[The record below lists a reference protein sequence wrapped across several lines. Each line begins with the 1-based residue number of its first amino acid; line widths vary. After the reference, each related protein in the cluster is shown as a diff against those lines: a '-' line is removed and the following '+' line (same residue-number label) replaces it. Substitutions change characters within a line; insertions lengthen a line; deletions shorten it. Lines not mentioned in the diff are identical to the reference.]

1 MRRLWCLAMILAGAG
16 MAAGASLYLEAEA
29 FQKTGGWVIDQQ
41 SIDIMGSSY
50 LLAHGLGE
58 PVEDAATT
66 VEFPEPGDYWV
77 YVRTKDWVAD
87 SAAPG
92 TAGRFQVV
100 IDGKPLPEVFG
111 TKGDDWFWHEGGKLR
126 VEKRKARVVLH
137 DLTGFEGRCDALYFT
152 TEQTP
157 PPNDL
162 RKLGEFRRKALGLPE
177 KPDEAGHFDLVVV
190 GGGVA
195 GTCAAVSAAR
205 LGLKVALIQNRPV
218 LGGNSS
224 SEIRV
229 WIQGKTMLSPYPR
242 LGEIVREISPPRRPR
257 ESPGPRDSFGD
268 QRKLEVVK
276 GEKNVA
282 LYLNHHA
289 YKVETDGSH
298 IRAVIAR
305 HTATSREVRF
315 TGELFADCTG
325 DGTIGCLAG
334 ADYDM
339 LEKGHM
345 GMSNMWRVADTGKP
359 APFPRCPW
367 AYDLVGK
374 PFPTKLNRLGR
385 WFWESGFFLHPI
397 RDAERIRDNNF
408 RGMYGAWDCIKNV
421 LKLYPNHK
429 IVWAAYIA
437 GKRES
442 RRLLGDVILTEEDI
456 LTQREFPDGC
466 VPSTW
471 PIDLHVPEPKLSG
484 YFPDREFIS
493 VAKFKR
499 LKAPYPVPY
508 RCFYSRNVA
517 NLFMAGRDISVTH
530 EALGTTRVMA
540 TCGMMGEV
548 VGRAAALC
556 RRHNC
561 TPRGVYQKRLDEL
574 KKLLQ
579 TPLNDIAAPPAPK
592 APPPFKAPG
601 KNLAR
606 EAKVTTSS
614 DYDPSRYPPRHIN
627 DGKADTRDNR
637 LRWLS
642 TKSLPNWVEFAWD
655 APQTI
660 ASARIVSGFRSPRGI
675 SEPVRDFALQWHD
688 GKTWRNIPGATI
700 KGNTNPY
707 WYGKFKPVTTSRLR
721 LYVTAVGS
729 DITRLWEVEFYPP
742 PPTSQTAPATE
753 KPR

>member
-1 MRRLWCLAMILAGAG
+1 MRRPVCVVLIFAVAASGWC
-16 MAAGASLYLEAEA
+16 ASVFLEAEA
-29 FQKTGGWVIDQQ
+29 FEKTGGWVIDQQ
-41 SIDIMGSSY
+41 FIDIMGSSY

-66 VEFPEPGDYWV
+66 VEFPEAGDYWV

-92 TAGRFQVV
+92 TAGRFQVA

-111 TKGDDWFWHEGGKLR
+111 TKGAEWFWHEGGKVR
-126 VEKRKARVVLH
+126 IEKRKVRIALH
-137 DLTGFEGRCDALYFT
+137 DLTGFEGRCDAIYFT
-152 TEQTP
+152 TEHAP

-162 RKLGEFRRKALGLPE
+162 KELGAFRRKALSLPE

-229 WIQGKTMLSPYPR
+229 WIGGKTMLPPYPR
-242 LGEIVREISPPRRPR
+242 LGEIVREISPPRRPSA
-257 ESPGPRDSFGD
+257 SPGRKDEFGD
-268 QRKLEVVK
+268 ERKLAVVK
-276 GEKNVA
+276 AEKNIA

-289 YKVETDGSH
+289 YKVETEGNR
-298 IRAVIAR
+298 IRAVVAR
-305 HTATSREVRF
+305 HIATSREVRF

-325 DGTIGCLAG
+325 DGTIGYLAG

-345 GMSNMWRVADTGKP
+345 GMSNMWRVANTGKP

-367 AYDLVGK
+367 AHDLVGK
-374 PFPTKLNRLGR
+374 PFPKELRRLGR
-385 WFWESGFFLHPI
+385 WFWESGFFMHPI
-397 RDAERIRDNNF
+397 LDAERARDNNF

-421 LKLYPNHK
+421 LKLYPNHR

-442 RRLLGDVILTEEDI
+442 RRLLGDVILTEEDV
-456 LTQREFPDGC
+456 LTQRQFPDGC

-471 PIDLHVPEPKLSG
+471 PIDLHLPERRLAG
-484 YFPDREFIS
+484 YFPGREFIS

-548 VGRAAALC
+548 VGRAAAIC
-556 RRHNC
+556 RRRDC
-561 TPRGVYQKRLDEL
+561 TPRGVYQKHLDDL

-579 TPLNDIAAPPAPK
+579 TPLSKVPAPPAPQL
-592 APPPFKAPG
+592 PPPFKAPG
-601 KNLAR
+601 KNVARLA
-606 EAKVTTSS
+606 KITTSS
-614 DYDPSRYPPRHIN
+614 DYDRQKYPPRHIN
-627 DGKADTRDNR
+627 DGKVNTLDNR

-642 TKSLPNWVEFAWD
+642 KKGVPNWVEFTWES
-655 APQTI
+655 PQTI
-660 ASARIVSGFRSPRGI
+660 AAARILSGFRSGAGI
-675 SEPVRDFALQWHD
+675 NSPLEDFSLQWHD
-688 GKTWRNIPGATI
+688 GKTWRSIPGATV
-700 KGNTNPY
+700 KGNTNPF
-707 WYGKFKPVTTSRLR
+707 WFGKFEPVTTARLR
-721 LYVTAVGS
+721 LYVEAVGS
-729 DITRLWEVEFYPP
+729 EITRLWEVELYG
-742 PPTSQTAPATE
+742 PTPRSNPESRKGNE
-753 KPR
+753 K